1 MRGTEN
7 ISEII
12 ELGKAIDYINNIRI
26 SNIKKNSQKLIK
38 GLYEG
43 LSEINDIILYGDSKN
58 IWSIVSFN
66 VKNISP
72 HNISEILDEIV
83 NTCVR
88 SGFHCSISS
97 LNHLK
102 ADYRNFI
109 ASIHCYNNSE
119 NIEKLLNNVRNNY
132 IH

>member
-1 MRGTEN
+1 MWKTENFYWKRFHIDLRGTEN

-58 IWSIVSFN
+58 I
-66 VKNISP
+66 
-72 HNISEILDEIV
+72 
-83 NTCVR
+83 
-88 SGFHCSISS
+88 
-97 LNHLK
+97 
-102 ADYRNFI
+102 
-109 ASIHCYNNSE
+109 
-119 NIEKLLNNVRNNY
+119 
-132 IH
+132 